1 MPVHHAL
8 DPSPDTVHWGYFDAA
23 LPPRLTVDPG
33 DTVTVDTVSGGLVE
47 VADPAILRPAHRAIV
62 ETLRPV
68 LGPHILTGPIAVRG
82 AEPGDT
88 LEVRIESIEL
98 SVDWGW
104 NVIRPL
110 KGTLPE
116 DFPAFQRRLIPIDRA
131 ARTATLPW
139 GPTLPL
145 RPFFGILATAPRPEY
160 GTISSIEPREFGGNI
175 DNKEL
180 VPGSSLFL
188 PVFVPGAN
196 FSAGDGHAVQGDGEV
211 CLTALE
217 TCLTG
222 TFALV
227 LHKGRRLAFPRAVTP
242 THYIAMG
249 MDPDLDDAAKQAL
262 RDMIA
267 WLVELKGWS
276 PADAYVFCSLACDL
290 RVTQL
295 VDGNKGVHAMVSR
308 GLLDPPAHTAPTR
321 RSSAISAGV

>member
-88 LEVRIESIEL
+88 LEVRIESIE
-98 SVDWGW
+98 
-104 NVIRPL
+104 
-110 KGTLPE
+110 
-116 DFPAFQRRLIPIDRA
+116 
-131 ARTATLPW
+131 
-139 GPTLPL
+139 
-145 RPFFGILATAPRPEY
+145 
-160 GTISSIEPREFGGNI
+160 PREFGGNI

-180 VPGSSLFL
+180 VPGTSLFL